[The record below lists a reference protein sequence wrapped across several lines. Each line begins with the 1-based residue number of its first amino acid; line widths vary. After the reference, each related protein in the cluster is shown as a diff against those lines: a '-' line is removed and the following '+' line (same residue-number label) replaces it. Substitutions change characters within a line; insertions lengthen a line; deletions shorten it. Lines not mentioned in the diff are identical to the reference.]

1 MSNRS
6 EAKLTGQFEEYRGS
20 VYQQNLQ
27 CFISIY
33 HAYRHLMW
41 NMAVMGDMYLDVR
54 EWVRYI
60 NRRGCDCEYNKEIL
74 CTDLPSS
81 ELYLL

>member
-1 MSNRS
+1 MFRLNRQETQYTTKFNEDLNNKYVHLISYQKYYPRSPYMSNRS

-33 HAYRHLMW
+33 HAYRHLM
-41 NMAVMGDMYLDVR
+41 
-54 EWVRYI
+54 
-60 NRRGCDCEYNKEIL
+60 
-74 CTDLPSS
+74 
-81 ELYLL
+81 

>member
-33 HAYRHLMW
+33 HAYRHLM
-41 NMAVMGDMYLDVR
+41 
-54 EWVRYI
+54 
-60 NRRGCDCEYNKEIL
+60 
-74 CTDLPSS
+74 
-81 ELYLL
+81 

>member
-1 MSNRS
+1 MFRLNRQETQYTTKFNEDLNNKYVHLIYIKNIIPDTPYMSNRS

-33 HAYRHLMW
+33 HAYRHLM
-41 NMAVMGDMYLDVR
+41 
-54 EWVRYI
+54 
-60 NRRGCDCEYNKEIL
+60 
-74 CTDLPSS
+74 
-81 ELYLL
+81 